1 MKNPTHRIKEGLIE
15 KEIKQTWLVEKLG
28 KSFTIVNSYACKRR
42 QLSLELRFQITEIL
56 QVNPK
61 ELINIPDVY

>member
-1 MKNPTHRIKEGLIE
+1 MKNPTHRIKERLIE

-56 QVNPK
+56 
-61 ELINIPDVY
+61 